1 MHSNG
6 PIDPSKRRTLAR
18 VATVVL
24 GVSALA
30 GCMGEQALEDAGAT
44 LSGRIRLAP
53 LREPPPAG
61 KPTVQF
67 LPISGTPVT
76 IADAIYRGIRN
87 EAPQAGITL
96 VHRLEEP
103 ATWRVQGHLVALGH
117 ATASTIIFTWDVYD
131 AKGNPVY
138 RITGQE
144 VSSGIE
150 GDPWGAVDAAVQT
163 RLAVRAVRGLQS
175 WLNRS

>member
-1 MHSNG
+1 MQSNG

-18 VATVVL
+18 VAAVVF

-53 LREPPPAG
+53 LREAPPVG

-76 IADAIYRGIRN
+76 IADAIYRGIRSA
-87 EAPQAGITL
+87 APQAGITL

-103 ATWRVQGHLVALGH
+103 ATWRVQGHLVALGQS
-117 ATASTIIFTWDVYD
+117 TASTIIFTWDIYD
-131 AKGNPVY
+131 AQGNLVH
-138 RITGQE
+138 RISGQE
-144 VSSGIE
+144 VARGAE
-150 GDPWGAVDAAVQT
+150 GDPWGAVDGAVQE
-163 RLAVRAVRGLQS
+163 RLAARAVRGLQS

>member
-1 MHSNG
+1 MQSNG

-18 VATVVL
+18 VAAVAL
-24 GVSALA
+24 GVTALA
-30 GCMGEQALEDAGAT
+30 GCMGEQALDDAGAT

-53 LREPPPAG
+53 LREAPPAG
-61 KPTVQF
+61 QPTVQF

-87 EAPQAGITL
+87 NAAQSGILL

-117 ATASTIIFTWDVYD
+117 STASTIIFTWDVYD
-131 AKGNPVY
+131 VHGNPVH

-144 VSSGIE
+144 VAIGVE

-163 RLAVRAVRGLQS
+163 RLAARAVRGLQN